1 MGGVSQAAGKSIV
14 VEVLKQVPV
23 LAKKLDSCSKK
34 TEKKH
39 WKREKD
45 FVLASAQKFGNS
57 IKYHEVKYQQ
67 FSGISL
73 EIQISSVWKKRTLYF
88 K

>member
-34 TEKKH
+34 TEKNIENA
-39 WKREKD
+39 KRI
-45 FVLASAQKFGNS
+45 LCLPARRNSAIVSS
-57 IKYHEVKYQQ
+57 IT
-67 FSGISL
+67 
-73 EIQISSVWKKRTLYF
+73 R
-88 K
+88 